1 MAVLD
6 GAHVE
11 AGFGEIEGWARELP
25 AGSQVAIASRGEP
38 SLPLGSLRA
47 HGLVAEL
54 GAPELAMRPSEAAA
68 MLSMAGVELGPADQ
82 EALLLR
88 TEGWPAALYL
98 AALAIRGG
106 RDPHAVA
113 VRFAGDDRLMADYLR
128 DEILLRLR
136 PSAVAFLLSTSV
148 LERLS
153 GPSCDA
159 LLGRSGSGG
168 VLRDLSRGGVPLVP
182 LDDADAEYRHHP
194 LLAEM
199 LRAEQRRRDPVRT
212 ADLHRRAGAWL
223 ERGGEIEDALGHA
236 LAAGDVADAGSRL
249 WSIAGSRI
257 AHGHVDSIGGWLDRC
272 RPEQISSHAPLAL
285 AAACTHLADGDRD
298 RLEHWLDT
306 AERLIAAGEEIRHPP
321 AAGARA
327 VLRAFLARGGVS
339 RMVDDA
345 ATAYELTAEHEP
357 WRPLA
362 CMLHGAGLHL
372 LGTPELAVP
381 VLEEGARRG
390 GVVAPIA
397 QVLCL
402 AQLALIRADDEDW
415 EEAALVASR
424 ARAQLDR
431 EHIARYPSA
440 ALVYAVSA
448 LVRSHRDRIEAAQ
461 DDRRRAGALLAR
473 LVDPPPWYAVETRV
487 ALARTTLRLGDA
499 AGARALLTE
508 AGRMLPAMDDAPLA
522 GRWVEECGA
531 QADAFAASVFA
542 GPASLTNAELRV
554 LRAAADPPVL
564 PRDGPLPPRHR
575 EHGED
580 PRARR
585 LPQAG
590 RVLAL
595 GGRGARPRHR
605 PARRSRGQLWM
616 KRVISPSIR
625 SPLITPSTTSTATAL
640 MTSTLISTATA
651 PPRAAAASTLRA
663 VSVIGTHRGYP
674 RSECGSCGLP
684 AYPAHRPE
692 NRWLDAAGRN
702 RKSADRRSRP
712 AGSRLGSARCSVWQ
726 CTSRTSPGS

>member
-1 MAVLD
+1 MSVAPTFALAAPSQAVTFEGPRPRIRRGTVRRDRLVRGLARSSAAPLVIVRAPAGYGKTTLLSQWNERDGRPFAWIEPELLHAGAAFESAARALRELPSPAVAVLD
-6 GAHVE
+6 GAPVE
-11 AGFGEIEGWARELP
+11 AGFDEIEAWARELP
-25 AGSQVAIASRGEP
+25 AGSQVAIATRGEP

-54 GAPELAMRPSEAAA
+54 GASELAMTRREAAA
-68 MLSMAGVELGPADQ
+68 MLSMAGVEVEPADQ
-82 EALLLR
+82 SALLLR

-106 RDPHAVA
+106 RDPHAV

-128 DEILLRLR
+128 DEILLRL
-136 PSAVAFLLSTSV
+136 PPPAVEFLLSTSV

-159 LLGRSGSGG
+159 LLGRAGSGE
-168 VLRDLSRGGVPLVP
+168 VLRELSRGGVPLVP

-199 LRAEQRRRDPVRT
+199 LRAEQRRRDPQRT
-212 ADLHRRAGAWL
+212 ADLHRRAGTWL
-223 ERGGEIEDALGHA
+223 EREGEIEDALGHA
-236 LAAGDVADAGSRL
+236 LAAGDVAGAGSRL
-249 WSIAGSRI
+249 WSIAASHI
-257 AHGHVDSIGGWLDRC
+257 AHGRIDAIRTWLDRC
-272 RPEQISSHAPLAL
+272 RPEEISSHAPLAL
-285 AAACTHLADGDRD
+285 SAACTHLVDGDRD

-306 AERLIAAGEEIRHPP
+306 AERLIAAGEEIEDPP
-321 AAGARA
+321 AAAACA
-327 VLRAFLARGGVS
+327 VLRALLARDGVS

-345 ATAYELTAEHEP
+345 ATAYELTAEDDP

-362 CMLHGAGLHL
+362 CMLHGAGMHL

-390 GVVAPIA
+390 GVVAPVA

-431 EHIARYPSA
+431 VNIARYPSA

-448 LVRSHRDRIEAAQ
+448 LVRSHRDRVEAAQ

-499 AGARALLTE
+499 VGARALLSE
-508 AGRMLPAMDDAPLA
+508 AGRMLPAMTDAPLA
-522 GRWVEECGA
+522 GRWVEEGGA

-554 LRAAADPPVL
+554 LRLL
-564 PRDGPLPPRHR
+564 PTHLSFR
-575 EHGED
+575 EMGLSLH
-580 PRARR
+580 
-585 LPQAG
+585 
-590 RVLAL
+590 V
-595 GGRGARPRHR
+595 
-605 PARRSRGQLWM
+605 
-616 KRVISPSIR
+616 
-625 SPLITPSTTSTATAL
+625 TANTVKTHAHAVYRKL
-640 MTSTLISTATA
+640 D
-651 PPRAAAASTLRA
+651 AS
-663 VSVIGTHRGYP
+663 S
-674 RSECGSCGLP
+674 RSEAVVHARGIGLLDDLGVSC
-684 AYPAHRPE
+684 E
-692 NRWLDAAGRN
+692 
-702 RKSADRRSRP
+702 
-712 AGSRLGSARCSVWQ
+712 GSA
-726 CTSRTSPGS
+726 